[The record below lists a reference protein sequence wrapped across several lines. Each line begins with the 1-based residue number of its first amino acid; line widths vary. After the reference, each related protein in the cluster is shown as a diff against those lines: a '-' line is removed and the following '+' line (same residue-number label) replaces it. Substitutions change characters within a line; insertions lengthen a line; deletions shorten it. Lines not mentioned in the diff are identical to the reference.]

1 MCSSKG
7 ERKKSTRKARML
19 FLWFSFSLFEP
30 ITRASRWP
38 PFAAG
43 YVNERITRDKTNA
56 VRGLLQGS
64 PSNSLIR
71 DISPSGMGAVNHA
84 RYLCFREKMTIDGL
98 IVQRGRKFRVFC
110 LHVCACVFQAC
121 VGRRVASARK
131 ARGLKCANGG
141 AQKPQLLTRPSRS
154 LYVSHLPWWA
164 WKTPENDACLTTWS
178 RTLVA
183 FTDSKWSR

>member
-1 MCSSKG
+1 
-7 ERKKSTRKARML
+7 ML
-19 FLWFSFSLFEP
+19 FLWFFLSLFEP

-43 YVNERITRDKTNA
+43 YVNERITKDKTNA

-71 DISPSGMGAVNHA
+71 DIHSLGNGEGEPCALLVFPRKNDH
-84 RYLCFREKMTIDGL
+84 RRPK
-98 IVQRGRKFRVFC
+98 VQRGRKFRVFC
-110 LHVCACVFQAC
+110 LHACACVFQAC

-178 RTLVA
+178 RILVA

>member
-1 MCSSKG
+1 MFITRAKESA
-7 ERKKSTRKARML
+7 RKARGKRECC
-19 FLWFSFSLFEP
+19 FFDFSFSLFEP

-43 YVNERITRDKTNA
+43 YVNERLTKDKTNP
-56 VRGLLQGS
+56 VRGLLQGNPQVILQS
-64 PSNSLIR
+64 LGNGDGEPCALLVFPRKKDHRRPNSSARR
-71 DISPSGMGAVNHA
+71 D
-84 RYLCFREKMTIDGL
+84 
-98 IVQRGRKFRVFC
+98 RGVFC

-141 AQKPQLLTRPSRS
+141 AQKPRLLTRPSRS

-164 WKTPENDACLTTWS
+164 
-178 RTLVA
+178 
-183 FTDSKWSR
+183 

>member
-1 MCSSKG
+1 MNSANKDCIKVIFVKSSLQLRVFPFFLFCVHHTSKG

-19 FLWFSFSLFEP
+19 FLWFFFSLFEP

-43 YVNERITRDKTNA
+43 YVNERITKDKTNA

-121 VGRRVASARK
+121 ECRRVASARK

-141 AQKPQLLTRPSRS
+141 A
-154 LYVSHLPWWA
+154 
-164 WKTPENDACLTTWS
+164 
-178 RTLVA
+178 
-183 FTDSKWSR
+183 